1 MFNSLCKGDVMSE
14 TRAAKTQVAKTD
26 RFWAREPECPVVV
39 KLKKRGYLKI
49 RLGKWVEITCPNCAE
64 RGCYVLP
71 SEWTPMAGVYAC
83 TCGMS
88 TASLLTTLDI
98 SEFEADWRDKLILRE
113 GEFRYAV
120 LTIKKR
126 LSESGTIFRF
136 CGQLVEI
143 VDGKGGVDI
152 CGFTKET
159 LPLLVSRYLSLYRVD
174 RRMSGELKLRPT
186 DLPERIARTLASD
199 DKDTEIASL
208 RGVVECPL
216 LMQDGQVK
224 IDRGYDPVSRLW
236 LDIDPKTFKGI
247 AEKVSRDEAE
257 KAYARL
263 QKVLAG
269 VSFAQE
275 SDEVAAIAS
284 MLCAVLKPSVSTCP
298 MIHVFATTP
307 GAGKSSL
314 TRALTMLPTRKGSAT
329 YLSFPTS
336 EEEMQR
342 LLASALRNLP
352 KVVVFDNV
360 TGNLVPYGVLCTCL
374 TEGQFSARI
383 LGSSTLVDIKNESIF
398 ISNGNHIL
406 PLRDLMR
413 RTLVIGLDPQPFR
426 PVERSRSIE
435 EIFSRQRTEI
445 IQDALVIF
453 RSWFFAGAIEYEAFP
468 SFPEWDRK
476 CRFPLLWLGKPDPLQ
491 RTHDLLK
498 KDDGSDEVSDLL
510 ALLRKRFNGKTFKV
524 ADIRCWLEKEAE
536 DDALKKAKAI
546 FERWELIEEGCLNTR
561 KAGHRLLRIT
571 DLAQAGG
578 DRLEIVQRR
587 SPVSFRVTEAV

>member
-1 MFNSLCKGDVMSE
+1 MSE
-14 TRAAKTQVAKTD
+14 ARTAKTKIAKTD

-39 KLKKRGYLKI
+39 ELKKRGYLKI
-49 RLGKWVEITCPNCAE
+49 RLGQWVEITCPTCGE

-71 SEWTPMAGVYAC
+71 SEKTPLAGVYAC
-83 TCGMS
+83 ACGMS
-88 TASLLTTLDI
+88 TASLLTTLQV

-113 GEFRYAV
+113 GEFRYAI

-136 CGQLVEI
+136 CGRLVEI
-143 VDGKGGVDI
+143 VDGKGNVDI

-199 DKDTEIASL
+199 DMDTEIASL

-216 LMQDGQVK
+216 LLEDGQVK
-224 IDRGYDPVSRLW
+224 IDRGYDPGSRLW
-236 LDIDPKTFKGI
+236 LDIEPKTFKGI

-275 SDEVAAIAS
+275 SDEAAAIAS
-284 MLCAVLKPSVSTCP
+284 MLCAVLKPSISTCP
-298 MIHVFATTP
+298 MVHVFATTP

-360 TGNLVPYGVLCTCL
+360 TGGLVPYGVLCTCL

-383 LGSSTLVDIKNESIF
+383 LGSSTLVDIRNESLF
-398 ISNGNHIL
+398 IGNGNHTL

-413 RTLVIGLDPQPFR
+413 RTLVIGLDTHPFR

-435 EIFSRQRTEI
+435 DIFSQQRTEI
-445 IQDALVIF
+445 IRDALVIF
-453 RSWFFAGAIEYEAFP
+453 RAWFFAGAVEYESFP

-491 RTHDLLK
+491 RTHDLLR
-498 KDDGSDEVSDLL
+498 KDDGSEEVSDLL
-510 ALLRKRFNGKTFKV
+510 ALLRKRFKGKTFKV
-524 ADIRCWLEKEAE
+524 ADIRCWVEKEAE

-546 FERWELIEEGCLNTR
+546 FERWELIEEGRLNTR
-561 KAGHRLLRIT
+561 KAGHRLLRVAE
-571 DLAQAGG
+571 LAQAGG
-578 DRLEIVQRR
+578 DRLGIVQRR

>member
-1 MFNSLCKGDVMSE
+1 MSDKLA
-14 TRAAKTQVAKTD
+14 RTD
-26 RFWAREPECPVVV
+26 RFLAREPECPVVTR
-39 KLKKRGYLKI
+39 LKERGFL
-49 RLGKWVEITCPNCAE
+49 RVQLGKWAELSCPQCGKRAS
-64 RGCYVLP
+64 YVLP
-71 SEWTPMAGVYAC
+71 SETTPMVGIYAC
-83 TCGMS
+83 ACGMT
-88 TASLLTTLDI
+88 TASLLAFLKI
-98 SEFEADWRDKLILRE
+98 STFDADWRDKFILQE
-113 GEFRYAV
+113 GELLYAV
-120 LTIKKR
+120 LTIEKR
-126 LSESGTIFRF
+126 LAETGRIFRF
-136 CGQLVEI
+136 CGQLVE
-143 VDGKGGVDI
+143 VFDRGRDVEMVF
-152 CGFTKET
+152 FTKDS
-159 LPLLVSRYLSLYRVD
+159 LPMLVASCLSLYRVD
-174 RRMSGELKLRPT
+174 RRMAGEQKLRPT
-186 DLPERIARTLASD
+186 DLPDRYGRALLSNRES
-199 DKDTEIASL
+199 EIPAL

-216 LMQDGQVK
+216 LEEDGQVK
-224 IDRGYDPVSRLW
+224 IDRGYDPASRLW
-236 LDIDPKTFKGI
+236 LDIEPKTFKGI

-275 SDEVAAIAS
+275 SDEVAAIAAL
-284 MLCAVLKPSVSTCP
+284 LCAVLKPTISACP
-298 MIHVFATTP
+298 LVHIFATTP

-314 TRALTMLPTRKGSAT
+314 TRALAMVSTKAGDAT

-342 LLASALRNLP
+342 LLASVLRRRP
-352 KVVVFDNV
+352 KVIVFDNV
-360 TGNLVPYGVLCTCL
+360 SGDLAPYGALCTCL
-374 TEGQFSARI
+374 TEGRFSARI
-383 LGSSTLVDIKNESIF
+383 LGSSTVADVNNSSMF
-398 ISNGNHIL
+398 ISNGNNSRPRL
-406 PLRDLMR
+406 DLVR
-413 RTLVIGLDPQPFR
+413 RTLVIELASNAFR

>member
-1 MFNSLCKGDVMSE
+1 MSDKIA
-14 TRAAKTQVAKTD
+14 RTD
-26 RFWAREPECPVVV
+26 RFFAREPECPVV
-39 KLKKRGYLKI
+39 KELSERGFL
-49 RLGKWVEITCPNCAE
+49 RVQLGKWVELSCPDCGE
-64 RGCYVLP
+64 RAYYVLP
-71 SEWTPMAGVYAC
+71 SESTPMVGVYAC
-83 TCGMS
+83 ACGMT
-88 TASLLTTLDI
+88 TASLLAFLKI
-98 SEFEADWRDKLILRE
+98 SEFDADWRDKLVLQE

-120 LTIKKR
+120 LTIEKR
-126 LSESGTIFRF
+126 LAETGRIFRF

-143 VDGKGGVDI
+143 FDRGRDVEMFF
-152 CGFTKET
+152 FTKDS
-159 LPLLVSRYLSLYRVD
+159 LPMLVASCLSLYRVD
-174 RRMSGELKLRPT
+174 RRMAGEQKLRPT
-186 DLPERIARTLASD
+186 DLPDRYGRALLSNFEGES
-199 DKDTEIASL
+199 EIPAL
-208 RGVVECPL
+208 RGVVECPF
-216 LMQDGQVK
+216 LMEDGQVK

-275 SDEVAAIAS
+275 SDEAAAIAS
-284 MLCAVLKPSVSTCP
+284 MLCAALKPSVSTCP
-298 MIHVFATTP
+298 MVHVFATTP

-342 LLASALRNLP
+342 LLASALRSLP

-360 TGNLVPYGVLCTCL
+360 TGDLVPYGVLCTCL

-383 LGSSTLVDIKNESIF
+383 LGSSTLVDIRNESIF
-398 ISNGNHIL
+398 ISNGNHTL

-413 RTLVIGLDPQPFR
+413 RTLVIGLDPHPFR
-426 PVERSRSIE
+426 PVERSRPIE

-445 IQDALVIF
+445 IQDALIIF
-453 RSWFFAGAIEYEAFP
+453 RAWFFAGAIEYEAFP

-491 RTHDLLK
+491 RTYCLLK
-498 KDDGSDEVSDLL
+498 NADGTATDESSELL
-510 ALLRKRFNGKTFKV
+510 ALLKSRFKGKAFRV
-524 ADIRCWLEKEAE
+524 ADIRGWLEKEAE
-536 DDALKKAKAI
+536 DDAQRKAKAI
-546 FERWELIEEGCLNTR
+546 FERWELLEEDEDGLNVR
-561 KAGHRLLRIT
+561 KAGRRLLRV
-571 DLAQAGG
+571 AQMAHSGF
-578 DRLEIVQRR
+578 RLEIVRR
-587 SPVSFRVTEAV
+587 QSPVSFRVTEAV